1 MVGGAFVAGITLHP
15 FTSMAPLAGGLVGLA
30 AGAAW
35 GYGRFRWRMAAAALA
50 LVPLLAMTMA
60 WATAI
65 PQTAGLAASASLI
78 GLGIVAGGKRGVT
91 GLLVFGLTAFVAM
104 VGMWCAMRFATARE
118 TAAVP
123 AWLLSG
129 ISAAAMG
136 MVGALALIPR
146 HLAIAVDPVMT
157 AVKRLPA
164 ALDPEVK
171 GLCDRSL
178 SIWKQAKDELS
189 DGGGRSL
196 VRDGV
201 IKTLEVA
208 AKSAEVKL
216 SGSSDAELAQRMSEL
231 DRKVAATTD
240 TEAKAQYQAARAALD
255 DQARY
260 REHIARGRE
269 RLVARMHNHVA
280 ALEKFQL
287 AAQSLDATRHDTGS
301 TSMKQLEELSQDVTA
316 SGEALAELEM
326 GETPTRPEAA
336 APAIATAITAEAE
349 PDAES
354 GALA

>member
-1 MVGGAFVAGITLHP
+1 
-15 FTSMAPLAGGLVGLA
+15 
-30 AGAAW
+30 
-35 GYGRFRWRMAAAALA
+35 
-50 LVPLLAMTMA
+50 
-60 WATAI
+60 
-65 PQTAGLAASASLI
+65 
-78 GLGIVAGGKRGVT
+78 
-91 GLLVFGLTAFVAM
+91 
-104 VGMWCAMRFATARE
+104 MRFATARE

-146 HLAIAVDPVMT
+146 HLAIAVDPGMT
-157 AVKRLPA
+157 AGKRLPA